1 MTCSILPKALQAR
14 MLNEGEVHVWSCEKD
29 TVLSL
34 FFPVVILKSVFF
46 ESCCAELESFAQ
58 CDCD

>member
-1 MTCSILPKALQAR
+1 